1 MSGDSDTTNLL
12 DTHLETPLMSAATHD
27 PFYVVKDELAGKLES
42 IGKRLERFE
51 SLLWHTN
58 TANNPDF
65 RDAKKGLSREVKAAE
80 AQLKDLE
87 LTVDYVER
95 DRSAFAHID
104 DRELEDRQGFV
115 ASARQRVMAAR
126 ETVSGAKTREKVD
139 ADEKEHLAQTRGNYG
154 AQSDIEMQNTDY
166 VHQSHAETST
176 TVSGRSW
183 GPRRRHISMLCTG
196 TRVCSGSL
204 FVELTVVALP
214 AGAPSCKSRTKA
226 SNNWTERSIAFI
238 EWPRKST
245 GSSKPKAICSKTWRT
260 RSTRRARR

>member
-166 VHQSHAETST
+166 VHQSHAETRT
-176 TVSGRSW
+176 IMQEQDEGLEQLDGAVD
-183 GPRRRHISMLCTG
+183 
-196 TRVCSGSL
+196 RVHRMAQEIHGELKTQGNLLEDLENEIDETSEKMN
-204 FVELTVVALP
+204 FVMGKLAKLLKTKDNCQLWTIIILTVLFLVMVLVLIW
-214 AGAPSCKSRTKA
+214 S
-226 SNNWTERSIAFI
+226 
-238 EWPRKST
+238 
-245 GSSKPKAICSKTWRT
+245 
-260 RSTRRARR
+260 